1 MRVWP
6 SALLL
11 VLAVAGR
18 LAAQDAPPAGA
29 EYRISVLTAGPGKE
43 VWELWGHNMIR
54 VRNDRTGEDLVYN
67 WGMFSFA
74 QEGFVTRFLMG
85 RMNYW
90 MAADETARTLWLY
103 RHRDRTMIEQLL
115 DLTPAQRLEL
125 VNFLHWNA
133 EEANRYY
140 RYDYYVD
147 NCSTRLRDALD
158 GALGGALKRATAG
171 VDAGTTFRAE
181 TRRLSAHELPLYTGL
196 MLGLGPFTDRSLD
209 RWDEMFLP
217 GKVTDRLREIRIP
230 AADGGT
236 IPLVA
241 VEDTLYLSKAFQEHA
256 PAPRKVPLY
265 LGIGVLVAAAL
276 LGAAWS
282 GRKGLFLAVGA
293 LVALVTGLGGS
304 LLLFLMGFT
313 DHSVTYGNE
322 NAFVLSFLALLLAI
336 ALRPA
341 IHGREGARRLASGLA
356 LAIMGIALCAVLV
369 KATPFGHQD
378 NWELIALFLPIDLA
392 LGAGTLLALRGP
404 SWRPP
409 RG

>member
-1 MRVWP
+1 MRWAL
-6 SALLL
+6 ALLL
-11 VLAVAGR
+11 TLAVSGP
-18 LAAQDAPPAGA
+18 LAAQDGPPAGA

-90 MAADETARTLWLY
+90 MAAEETARTLWLY
-103 RHRDRTMIEQLL
+103 RRRDRTMIEQLL
-115 DLTPAQRLEL
+115 DLTPAQRVEL
-125 VNFLHWNA
+125 VTFLHWNA

-158 GALGGALKRATAG
+158 QALGGALRRATLGAES
-171 VDAGTTFRAE
+171 GTTFRNE
-181 TRRLSAHELPLYTGL
+181 TRRLSAHEFPLYTGL
-196 MLGLGPFTDRSLD
+196 MLGLGPFTDRPLD

-217 GKVTDRLREIRIP
+217 GKVTERLRELRMP
-230 AADGGT
+230 GADGAT

-241 VEDTLYLSKAFQEHA
+241 LEDTLYLSTSFPEHV
-256 PAPRKVPLY
+256 PAPRKIPLY
-265 LGIGVLVAAAL
+265 LGLGLLVAASL

-282 GRKGLFLAVGA
+282 GRKWIFLAVGG

-322 NAFVLSFLALLLAI
+322 NAFLLSFLALLLA
-336 ALRPA
+336 AVLRPA
-341 IHGREGARRLASGLA
+341 IHGREGARRLASALA
-356 LAIMGIALCAVLV
+356 LAIMGIALCAVLIKV
-369 KATPFGHQD
+369 TPFGRQD
-378 NWELIALFLPIDLA
+378 DWELIALLLPIDLA
-392 LGAGTLLALRGP
+392 LGLGTLLALRGP